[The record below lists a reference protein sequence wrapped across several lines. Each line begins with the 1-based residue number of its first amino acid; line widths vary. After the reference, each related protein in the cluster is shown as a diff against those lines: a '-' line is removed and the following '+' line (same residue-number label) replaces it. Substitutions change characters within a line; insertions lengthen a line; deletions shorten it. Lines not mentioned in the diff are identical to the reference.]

1 MSEQNQL
8 DWEARWAR
16 PAAAAAFVAAL
27 LLLAQVILLQTVVED
42 RARIEPIPDFLLS
55 VDENP
60 AMLLGA
66 RGAQALASL
75 LLIGVFLYLFRAIQA
90 RAGGVPSWFIYMIVA
105 GPALYAVGLIL
116 GAVGQVDV
124 ASDFAGGEPIRGNA
138 GDDRAD
144 RLLEDNANAGVFAL
158 NFAGSVA
165 TAFLFVM
172 LPLRGRRVGLLSPF
186 MGILG
191 VVTGA
196 LLVLQIV
203 PLVPVII
210 EAFWLG
216 AIGSL
221 YLGNWPGGRGPAWET
236 GEAEPWPTAAQRR
249 GLEPQPGA
257 GQEKSGSL
265 LGPPETT
272 EPEPSE
278 PEPSEPEPVPERP
291 SSRKRRRKR

>member
-1 MSEQNQL
+1 MSKQDQL
-8 DWEARWAR
+8 EWEARWAR

-42 RARIEPIPDFLLS
+42 RAGIEAIPDFLLS

-75 LLIGVFLYLFRAIQA
+75 LLIGVFLYLFRAVQA
-90 RAGGVPSWFIYMIVA
+90 RAGGVPKWFIYMIVA

-158 NFAGSVA
+158 NFAGSIA

-172 LPLRGRRVGLLSPF
+172 LPLRARRVGLLSPF
-186 MGILG
+186 IGILG

-257 GQEKSGSL
+257 EQEQSGSL
-265 LGPPETT
+265 LGPPETK
-272 EPEPSE
+272 E

>member
-1 MSEQNQL
+1 MSKQDQL
-8 DWEARWAR
+8 EWEARWAR

-42 RARIEPIPDFLLS
+42 RAGIEAIPDFLLS

-75 LLIGVFLYLFRAIQA
+75 LLIGVFLYLFRAVQA
-90 RAGGVPSWFIYMIVA
+90 RAGGVPNWFIYMIVA

-158 NFAGSVA
+158 NFAGSIA

-172 LPLRGRRVGLLSPF
+172 LPLRARRVGLLSPF
-186 MGILG
+186 IGILG

-257 GQEKSGSL
+257 EQEQSGSL
-265 LGPPETT
+265 LGPPETK
-272 EPEPSE
+272 E

>member
-1 MSEQNQL
+1 MSKQDQL
-8 DWEARWAR
+8 EWEARWAR

-42 RARIEPIPDFLLS
+42 RAGIEPIPDFLLS

-75 LLIGVFLYLFRAIQA
+75 LLIGVFLYLFRAVQA
-90 RAGGVPSWFIYMIVA
+90 RAGGVPNWFIYMIVA

-144 RLLEDNANAGVFAL
+144 RLLEDNANAAVFAL
-158 NFAGSVA
+158 NFAGSIA

-172 LPLRGRRVGLLSPF
+172 LPLRARRVGLLSPF
-186 MGILG
+186 IGILG

-216 AIGSL
+216 AIGAL

-257 GQEKSGSL
+257 EQEQSGSL
-265 LGPPETT
+265 LGPPETK
-272 EPEPSE
+272 E

>member
-1 MSEQNQL
+1 MSKQDQL
-8 DWEARWAR
+8 EWEARWAR

-42 RARIEPIPDFLLS
+42 RAGIEPIPDFLLS

-75 LLIGVFLYLFRAIQA
+75 LLIGVFLYLFRAVQA
-90 RAGGVPSWFIYMIVA
+90 RAGGVPNWFIYMIVA

-158 NFAGSVA
+158 NFAGSIA

-172 LPLRGRRVGLLSPF
+172 LPLRARRVGLLSPF
-186 MGILG
+186 IGILG

-216 AIGSL
+216 AIGAL

-249 GLEPQPGA
+249 GLEPRPGA
-257 GQEKSGSL
+257 EQERGGSL
-265 LGPPETT
+265 LGPPETK
-272 EPEPSE
+272 E

>member
-1 MSEQNQL
+1 
-8 DWEARWAR
+8 
-16 PAAAAAFVAAL
+16 
-27 LLLAQVILLQTVVED
+27 
-42 RARIEPIPDFLLS
+42 
-55 VDENP
+55 
-60 AMLLGA
+60 
-66 RGAQALASL
+66 
-75 LLIGVFLYLFRAIQA
+75 
-90 RAGGVPSWFIYMIVA
+90 VPNWFIYMIVA

-158 NFAGSVA
+158 NFAGSIA

-172 LPLRGRRVGLLSPF
+172 LPLRARRVGLLSPF
-186 MGILG
+186 IGILG

-257 GQEKSGSL
+257 EQEQSGSL
-265 LGPPETT
+265 LGPPVTK
-272 EPEPSE
+272 E

>member
-1 MSEQNQL
+1 VSKQDQL
-8 DWEARWAR
+8 EWEARWAR

-42 RARIEPIPDFLLS
+42 RAGIEPIPDFLLS

-75 LLIGVFLYLFRAIQA
+75 LLIGVFLYLFRGIQA

-138 GDDRAD
+138 GDERAD

-172 LPLRGRRVGLLSPF
+172 LPLRARRVGLLSPF

-221 YLGNWPGGRGPAWET
+221 YLGKWPGGRGPAWET

-249 GLEPQPGA
+249 GLEPSPEA
-257 GQEKSGSL
+257 EQERGESL
-265 LGPPETT
+265 LGPPE
-272 EPEPSE
+272 PSE
-278 PEPSEPEPVPERP
+278 AESSEPEPVPERP

>member
-1 MSEQNQL
+1 MSKQDQL
-8 DWEARWAR
+8 EWEARWAR
-16 PAAAAAFVAAL
+16 PAAAAAFVAGV

-42 RARIEPIPDFLLS
+42 RAGIEPIPDFLLS

-60 AMLLGA
+60 ALLLGA
-66 RGAQALASL
+66 RGAQAVASL
-75 LLIGVFLYLFRAIQA
+75 LLIGVFLYLFRAVQA

-105 GPALYAVGLIL
+105 GPALYAVGLFL

-124 ASDFAGGEPIRGNA
+124 ASDFAGGEPIRGNP

-144 RLLEDNANAGVFAL
+144 RLLEDNANAAVFAL

-172 LPLRGRRVGLLSPF
+172 LPLRARRVGLLSPF

-216 AIGSL
+216 ALGLL

-236 GEAEPWPTAAQRR
+236 GEADPWPTAAQRR
-249 GLEPQPGA
+249 GVQPPPGA
-257 GQEKSGSL
+257 EQEQGGSL
-265 LGPPETT
+265 LGPPE
-272 EPEPSE
+272 PEQE
-278 PEPSEPEPVPERP
+278 EEPSEPEPVPERP

>member
-1 MSEQNQL
+1 MSKQDQL
-8 DWEARWAR
+8 EWEARWAR

-42 RARIEPIPDFLLS
+42 RAGIEPIPDFLLS

-75 LLIGVFLYLFRAIQA
+75 LLIGVFLYLFRAVQA
-90 RAGGVPSWFIYMIVA
+90 RAGGVPNWFIYMIVA

-158 NFAGSVA
+158 NFAGSIA

-172 LPLRGRRVGLLSPF
+172 LPLRARRVGLLSPF
-186 MGILG
+186 IGILG

-216 AIGSL
+216 AIGAL

-257 GQEKSGSL
+257 EQEQSGSL
-265 LGPPETT
+265 LGPPETK
-272 EPEPSE
+272 E

>member
-1 MSEQNQL
+1 MSKQDQL
-8 DWEARWAR
+8 EWEARWAR

-42 RARIEPIPDFLLS
+42 RAGIEAIPDFLLS

-75 LLIGVFLYLFRAIQA
+75 LLIGVFLYLFRAVQA
-90 RAGGVPSWFIYMIVA
+90 RAGGVPNWFIYMIVA

-158 NFAGSVA
+158 NFAGSIA

-172 LPLRGRRVGLLSPF
+172 LPLRARRVGLLSPF
-186 MGILG
+186 IGILG

-216 AIGSL
+216 AIGAL

-257 GQEKSGSL
+257 EQEQSGSL
-265 LGPPETT
+265 LGPPETK

>member
-1 MSEQNQL
+1 MSKQDQL
-8 DWEARWAR
+8 EWEARWAR

-42 RARIEPIPDFLLS
+42 RAGIEPIPDFLLS

-75 LLIGVFLYLFRAIQA
+75 LLIGVFLYLFRAVQA
-90 RAGGVPSWFIYMIVA
+90 RAGGVPNWFIYMIVA

-158 NFAGSVA
+158 NFAGSIA

-172 LPLRGRRVGLLSPF
+172 LPLRARRVGLLSPF
-186 MGILG
+186 IGILG

-216 AIGSL
+216 AIGAL

-257 GQEKSGSL
+257 EQEQSGSL
-265 LGPPETT
+265 LGPPETK
-272 EPEPSE
+272 E

-291 SSRKRRRKR
+291 SSRKRRRKS

>member
-1 MSEQNQL
+1 VSKQDQL
-8 DWEARWAR
+8 EWEARWAR
-16 PAAAAAFVAAL
+16 PAAGAAFVAAL

-66 RGAQALASL
+66 RGAQAVASL

-90 RAGGVPSWFIYMIVA
+90 RAGGVPSWFIYMIIA
-105 GPALYAVGLIL
+105 GPALYAVGLVL

-124 ASDFAGGEPIRGNA
+124 ASDFAGGEPIRGNP
-138 GDDRAD
+138 GDERAD
-144 RLLEDNANAGVFAL
+144 RLLEDNANAAVFAL

-172 LPLRGRRVGLLSPF
+172 LPLRARRVGLLSPF
-186 MGILG
+186 IGILG

-216 AIGSL
+216 ALGLL

-249 GLEPQPGA
+249 GLEPSPGA
-257 GQEKSGSL
+257 EQEQGESL
-265 LGPPETT
+265 LGPPA
-272 EPEPSE
+272 PEQE
-278 PEPSEPEPVPERP
+278 QEQEPSEPEPVPERP

>member
-1 MSEQNQL
+1 MSKQDQL
-8 DWEARWAR
+8 EWEARWAR

-42 RARIEPIPDFLLS
+42 RAGIEAIPDFLLS

-75 LLIGVFLYLFRAIQA
+75 LLIGVFLYLFRAVQA
-90 RAGGVPSWFIYMIVA
+90 RAGGVPNWFIYMIVA

-158 NFAGSVA
+158 NFAGSIA

-172 LPLRGRRVGLLSPF
+172 LPLRARRVGLLSPF
-186 MGILG
+186 IGILG

-216 AIGSL
+216 AIGAL

-257 GQEKSGSL
+257 EQEQSGSL
-265 LGPPETT
+265 LGPPETK
-272 EPEPSE
+272 E

-291 SSRKRRRKR
+291 SSRKRRRKS

>member
-1 MSEQNQL
+1 MSKQDQL
-8 DWEARWAR
+8 EWEARWAR

-42 RARIEPIPDFLLS
+42 RAGIEPIPDFLLS

-75 LLIGVFLYLFRAIQA
+75 LLIGVFLYLFRAVQA
-90 RAGGVPSWFIYMIVA
+90 RAGGVPNWFIYMIVA

-144 RLLEDNANAGVFAL
+144 RLLDDNANAGVFAL
-158 NFAGSVA
+158 NFAGSIA

-172 LPLRGRRVGLLSPF
+172 LPLRARRVGLLSPF
-186 MGILG
+186 IGILG

-216 AIGSL
+216 AIGAL

-257 GQEKSGSL
+257 EQEQSGSL
-265 LGPPETT
+265 LGPPETK
-272 EPEPSE
+272 E